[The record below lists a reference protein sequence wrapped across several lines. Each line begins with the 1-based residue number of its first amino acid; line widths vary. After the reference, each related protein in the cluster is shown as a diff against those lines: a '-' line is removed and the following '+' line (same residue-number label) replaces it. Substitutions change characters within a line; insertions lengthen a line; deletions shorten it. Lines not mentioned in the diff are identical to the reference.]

1 MFGGLSK
8 RGRCLQRPGKWW
20 AVLPKIYSCK
30 RCPPA
35 PYFARDSEVA
45 HRVVVSTRA
54 NLPRR
59 PTPLLSSPSHMTC
72 LICDGGLRLL
82 ACHGRATHADGL
94 KKSADGGHVV
104 CQSCIETWFDAQ
116 KELHA
121 KSDIVPLLHP
131 TCPVCKCA
139 LRTGS
144 TRGDASRFLGLPRIA
159 DAQTTSADPDGFSFG
174 SVPSAAVRSCVAAAL
189 RGVLS
194 QAARSAAGSS
204 AGRVIV
210 APETLDLIL
219 ANGLASS
226 RRARPPAVAPAK
238 PAKRAKRR
246 SKKSKSPPPTT
257 ACRACRYHLAASDPK
272 HTCRLAEEDEEEEE
286 AEEWE
291 DWDYDSE
298 EEAESSGWFG
308 SHRRHRDGSTWS
320 DADPDASVSDD
331 SDDEVA
337 TTLACRGCGRICA
350 GLRGLKAHKRACTPA
365 VAATPPPPSLECSAC
380 GKTCGNVGARTLHER
395 VCTGAPPPA
404 VNATPSLECSHCGK
418 TCGSDVGRKLHE
430 RVCARRKLTGT
441 AVDVGRRPRKGRV

>member
-1 MFGGLSK
+1 M
-8 RGRCLQRPGKWW
+8 
-20 AVLPKIYSCK
+20 
-30 RCPPA
+30 
-35 PYFARDSEVA
+35 
-45 HRVVVSTRA
+45 STRA
-54 NLPRR
+54 NLRDANANSDAS
-59 PTPLLSSPSHMTC
+59 PLRHMTC

-82 ACHGRATHADGL
+82 ACHGRPSATATHADGL
-94 KKSADGGHVV
+94 ENSADGGHVI

-121 KSDIVPLLHP
+121 KSDIVPLLRP

-219 ANGLASS
+219 ANGHASS

-272 HTCRLAEEDEEEEE
+272 HTCRLADEDEDEEE

-308 SHRRHRDGSTWS
+308 CNRRHRDGSTWS

-350 GLRGLKAHKRACTPA
+350 GLRGLKAHKRACSGAPA

-380 GKTCGNVGARTLHER
+380 GKTCGNVGARTRHER

-441 AVDVGRRPRKGRV
+441 AVDVGLTPRKGRV